1 MLPKNFTKDQMNILR
16 RCAAC
21 ADLAA
26 DIAHG
31 RLTIYTADT
40 DPKAFYVYA
49 QSRPLTNF
57 MMHASSQVG
66 RSIRKVEEPLV
77 DRTMDNGIALTGK
90 REWELGIFAQTKI
103 FPIFDA
109 RHRVFAVAAFE
120 VTIQHDTA
128 TEGIFIDAAMEILM
142 GIDSVKV
149 KEDLNYRRL
158 TTSDGVL
165 VVDADNKILAVNNNA
180 MHILSLLGVPDPL
193 GKRVNSVQINWPL
206 VSMALKTGIA
216 ESKEMKEQGL
226 QLVLRVIPITSTL
239 NPDVAVVILT
249 DVTALR
255 EKEEELYIKS
265 VVIKEIHHRVKNNL
279 QTIAS
284 LLRMQSRRTHS
295 QEAKEILRDAINR
308 VNSIAI
314 VHESL
319 SQQEQGEIN
328 IAEVAHDIYHAVL
341 SSMVAPDLHLNA
353 SFDVDKILLPSEQA
367 TSIALTLNELLQNAI
382 EHGFENRTE
391 GTLRVSFKL
400 VGSKGMLEIE
410 DDGVGL
416 SPGFDLK
423 NTDSLGLKIVQT
435 MVEADLG
442 GKFELVPLKK
452 GACAKVTVPIKRGK
466 E

>member
-16 RCAAC
+16 RCSLC

-26 DIAHG
+26 DIAHA
-31 RLTIYTADT
+31 RLSIYTADT
-40 DPKAFYVYA
+40 DPKCLYVYA
-49 QSRPLTNF
+49 QSKPLTNF
-57 MMHASSQVG
+57 LMHSPSQVG

-77 DRTMDNGIALTGK
+77 DRTMESGVVLSGK
-90 REWELGIFAQTKI
+90 REWELGIFAQTKL
-103 FPIFDA
+103 FPLYDGK
-109 RHRVFAVAAFE
+109 HKVFAVAAFE
-120 VTIQHDTA
+120 VNIHQENT
-128 TEGIFIDAAMEILM
+128 TEMIFIDAAMEILL
-142 GIDSVKV
+142 GVDTSQI
-149 KEDLNYRRL
+149 KENINYRRL

-165 VVDADNKILAVNNNA
+165 IVNADNKILAVNDNA
-180 MHILSLLGVPDPL
+180 KHILSLLGVIDPV

-216 ESKEMKEQGL
+216 ESKELKEQDL
-226 QLVLRVIPITSTL
+226 QLDLRVIPITATL

-249 DVTALR
+249 DVTALK

-295 QEAKEILRDAINR
+295 QEAKDILRDAINR

-319 SQQEQGEIN
+319 SQQEQGEIDLSQ
-328 IAEVAHDIYHAVL
+328 VANDIYHAVL
-341 SSMVAPDLHLNA
+341 SSMVAPDLHLNT
-353 SFDVDKILLPSEQA
+353 SFAVDKVLLPSQEA
-367 TSIALTLNELLQNAI
+367 TNIALTLNELLQNAI
-382 EHGFENRTE
+382 EHGFANRKE
-391 GTLRVSFKL
+391 GTLKVSFSL
-400 VGSKGMLEIE
+400 VGSKGILEIQ

-416 SPGFDLK
+416 KPGFDLK

-435 MVEADLG
+435 MVETDLG
-442 GKFELVPLKK
+442 GKFELIPLKQ
-452 GACAKVTVPIKRGK
+452 GNLCQSCCTN
-466 E
+466 